1 MWSHRQYTVH
11 VTIHCSILLLLLRYE
26 VWVIHER
33 GWDTALWTNGHQKGK
48 EDWHWSHQNRCPRNY
63 ILHFTHFWHKLCN
76 KCDCSIVSLYNI
88 SVWSFFLGWLCSTEP
103 ILGSHTLSCQ
113 TMTCLLSACQ
123 EGELTSV
130 CMGLPWI
137 QQKSSII
144 WSFLSFFFCCNT
156 FWEGAETLIYCGLFI
171 RLHCMRISKE
181 DSEAMCLCS
190 HSQNT
195 MNLRNCFIDIW
206 QS

>member
-11 VTIHCSILLLLLRYE
+11 FTIHCSILLLLLRYE

-33 GWDTALWTNGHQKGK
+33 GWDTALWTNSHQKGK

-137 QQKSSII
+137 HQKSLII
-144 WSFLSFFFCCNT
+144 WSFLGFFFPAAIHS
-156 FWEGAETLIYCGLFI
+156 E
-171 RLHCMRISKE
+171 KE
-181 DSEAMCLCS
+181 QELWFTVDYLLGCTA
-190 HSQNT
+190 
-195 MNLRNCFIDIW
+195 W
-206 QS
+206 G